1 MSDIKKKHKT
11 VLHFFFLQFILC
23 ITFNHLS
30 KTQISLTEFPALYL
44 LCASISGKTFKYGK

>member
-1 MSDIKKKHKT
+1 MSDIKKKHKP